1 MQIQIAAD
9 DIVDG
14 ALQAAPGLDHEPA
27 PQGAIVCWRR
37 PVSRGD
43 RHTEA
48 RIVANIEQ
56 DIALPE
62 GLTRQENNDEADEKG
77 RETQAGSKHGTTP

>member
-14 ALQAAPGLDHEPA
+14 ALQAAPGLDHEPT
-27 PQGAIVCWRR
+27 PQGAVVCRR
-37 PVSRGD
+37 SPVSRGD
-43 RHTEA
+43 RHAEA
-48 RIVANIEQ
+48 RIITNIEQ

-62 GLTRQENNDEADEKG
+62 GLTRQENNDEAGEKG
-77 RETQAGSKHGTTP
+77 REKRAESKHGTTP